1 MDKAAKPARAS
12 QVDGRKD
19 VAGEPRDWTPPVRHL
34 SSDCHR
40 TDGVVAARRD
50 IAEEVPVAFTY
61 NGTAH
66 AVMMATP
73 SDLEDFAVGF
83 SLSAQIVEHPREIEK
98 LDIVRHDDGIEVQMW
113 LVAHRAQIL
122 GQRRRQLAGPTG
134 CGLCGVETIA
144 DALPPITRVSSD
156 LTISPREVAEAME
169 TLAIAQDLYC
179 TTRATHAAGFFI
191 PGQGLISVREDVGRH
206 NALDKVL
213 GDLSRRNI
221 AGSSGLVLLTS
232 RISVELVQKAAILGA
247 PIVAAISAPTALAI
261 RSAEEAG
268 ITLIGIVRKD
278 GFEVFAGGYRI
289 TRE

>member
-1 MDKAAKPARAS
+1 MNEAAKQARAS
-12 QVDGRKD
+12 QRGRRKEAPD
-19 VAGEPRDWTPPVRHL
+19 ETAVLTPPVRHM

-40 TDGVVAARRD
+40 GGGISTEQRD

-73 SDLEDFAVGF
+73 SDLEDFAIGF
-83 SLSAQIVEHPREIEK
+83 SLSAQIVTHPREIES
-98 LDIVRHDDGIEVQMW
+98 LDILHHEDGIEARIW
-113 LVAHRAQIL
+113 LDEHRAQIL

-144 DALPPITRVSSD
+144 DALPPLLRVSSR
-156 LTISPREVAEAME
+156 LTISSREVADAME
-169 TLAIAQDLYC
+169 TLAMAQDLYC
-179 TTRATHAAGFFI
+179 TTRATHAAGFFV
-191 PGQGLISVREDVGRH
+191 PGQGLVSVREDVGRH
-206 NALDKVL
+206 NALDKVV
-213 GDLSRRNI
+213 GDLSRRQI
-221 AGSSGLVLLTS
+221 AGAGGIVLLTS
-232 RISVELVQKAAILGA
+232 RISVELIQKAAILGA

-278 GFEVFAGGYRI
+278 GFEVFSGGHRI
-289 TRE
+289 TR

>member
-1 MDKAAKPARAS
+1 MNKAVKPARTNRGG
-12 QVDGRKD
+12 GRKD
-19 VAGEPRDWTPPVRHL
+19 AAGESCVWTPPVRHL
-34 SSDCHR
+34 NSDRHHIG
-40 TDGVVAARRD
+40 GVVTERRD
-50 IAEEVPVAFTY
+50 IAEEAPVAFTY

-73 SDLEDFAVGF
+73 SDLEDFAIGF
-83 SLSAQIVEHPREIEK
+83 SLSAQIIKHLREIEK
-98 LDIVRHDDGIEVQMW
+98 LDIVHHADGIEVQMW
-113 LVAHRAQIL
+113 LVEHRAQIL

-144 DALPPITRVSSD
+144 DALPPISRVSSG
-156 LTISPREVAEAME
+156 LTISPREVTEAMDA
-169 TLAIAQDLYC
+169 LAIAQNLYC
-179 TTRATHAAGFFI
+179 TTRATHAAGFFV
-191 PGQGLISVREDVGRH
+191 PRQGLISVREDVGRH

-221 AGSSGLVLLTS
+221 AGSDGLVLLTS

-261 RSAEEAG
+261 RSADEAG

-278 GFEVFAGGYRI
+278 GFEVFTGSHRI
-289 TRE
+289 TQG